1 MCHFGTTWPNA
12 VARYYVVVFKAFSRV
27 AYLNYYASREAP
39 TPLAFFLCGTPNLYI
54 SSPTP
59 TYPLSSSSSNLT
71 WFSAR
76 ETRQASSW
84 SGNPRRKRQTVFI
97 VTTTPLHPKDSAF
110 RPLKISNLHP
120 ASHEHLSM
128 IMFSPNLPRRPRSC
142 RICLRLPIHASIH
155 RVFLPPILRF
165 SQLVS
170 INLRHKYSNNVST
183 PMTARDKQTPISSQM
198 SAPSYAVSSV
208 SHAPAKGGQAKAVP
222 SPAMNV
228 SVPPSSSPPQPS
240 GSTSAFQLPLN
251 DSPAPPAKRGRGGRK
266 KAADAGSPAP
276 KPEKRGAIFKKK
288 CPQNILDRVERVM
301 TQRCVQET
309 S

>member
-1 MCHFGTTWPNA
+1 MVLSKRNA
-12 VARYYVVVFKAFSRV
+12 SGEFVVWKSASQTSNSVHSHDDPPPSKRQRVSSSQNLESTSSISRASQHDHVLSESSPSSSFVSNMPAASNSRV
-27 AYLNYYASREAP
+27 N
-39 TPLAFFLCGTPNLYI
+39 TPRF
-54 SSPTP
+54 SSPDLAVLSTSFNKSTP
-59 TYPLSSSSSNLT
+59 
-71 WFSAR
+71 
-76 ETRQASSW
+76 
-84 SGNPRRKRQTVFI
+84 
-97 VTTTPLHPKDSAF
+97 
-110 RPLKISNLHP
+110 
-120 ASHEHLSM
+120 
-128 IMFSPNLPRRPRSC
+128 
-142 RICLRLPIHASIH
+142 
-155 RVFLPPILRF
+155 
-165 SQLVS
+165 
-170 INLRHKYSNNVST
+170 YSNNVST